1 MYIYVYLFGGIL
13 VISYFE
19 SWLKSRDALLL
30 GIVMSAFVLS
40 VGLRGTLGTDTM
52 NYIYSWHHTPTL
64 LNFNSSVYY
73 FLCYHELGFF
83 FISMLLKTI
92 YNNVDFYF
100 VIISLLTSI
109 FLFKSIREYAYYPLL
124 SLLLYCARF
133 LLLRDIN
140 QIRAALAIAIVIYA
154 IKFIENR
161 KFKKY
166 LLYTFLAVSIHTSTV
181 ITLPLFFIKKLNLN
195 KKHIAYIIIAA
206 FAVSLALS
214 PFIEGYVR
222 DLTIKFALA
231 ESYTT
236 SKEHIGDVG
245 LKNFMIYYQ
254 IIVLFAY
261 TYFEDSLNQYKYY
274 YIFRN
279 LYLFSTV
286 LMIVLS
292 DFLVMSSRLATIYTT
307 LEIFIIPL
315 IFQAI
320 TSRYRMKPLHWVFVA
335 MIACSIFYMNLNR

>member
-1 MYIYVYLFGGIL
+1 MEIYVYLFGGIL
-13 VISYFE
+13 VLSYFE
-19 SWLKSRDALLL
+19 SWLKSRNALLL

-40 VGLRGTLGTDTM
+40 IGLRGTLGTDTM
-52 NYIYSWHHTPTL
+52 NYIYSWNHTPTL
-64 LNFNSSVYY
+64 IDFQSSVEY
-73 FLCYHELGFF
+73 FLCYNEIGFF
-83 FISMLLKTI
+83 IISVLLKTI
-92 YNNVDFYF
+92 YNDVDFYF
-100 VIISLLTSI
+100 LIISLLTSI
-109 FLFKSIREYAYYPLL
+109 ALFKSMREYAYYPLL

-154 IKFIENR
+154 IKFIENSNL
-161 KFKKY
+161 KMY
-166 LLYTFLAVSIHTSTV
+166 LLYTFLALSIHTSAV
-181 ITLPLFFIKKLNLN
+181 ITLPLFFVKKLNLN
-195 KKHIAYIIIAA
+195 KKHIAYIVITA
-206 FAVSLALS
+206 FAVSLTLS
-214 PFIEGYVR
+214 PFIEGNVR
-222 DLTIKFALA
+222 ELTIKYAFA
-231 ESYTT
+231 ESYT
-236 SKEHIGDVG
+236 SGKYVGDVG

-286 LMIVLS
+286 LMIVFS
-292 DFLVMSSRLATIYTT
+292 DFLVISSRLATIYAT
-307 LEIFIIPL
+307 LEIFIIPM

-320 TSRYRMKPLHWVFVA
+320 TSRYRMRSLHWVFVA

>member
-1 MYIYVYLFGGIL
+1 MDIYVYLFGGIL
-13 VISYFE
+13 VLSYFE
-19 SWLKSRDALLL
+19 SLLKSRDALLL

-52 NYIYSWHHTPTL
+52 NYINSWHHTPTL

-73 FLCYHELGFF
+73 SLCYHEPGFF
-83 FISMLLKTI
+83 IISVLLKTI
-92 YNNVDFYF
+92 YNDVDFYF
-100 VIISLLTSI
+100 LILSLLTSI
-109 FLFKSIREYAYYPLL
+109 ALFKSIREYAYYPLL

-140 QIRAALAIAIVIYA
+140 QIRAALAIAVVIYA

-161 KFKKY
+161 NFKKY
-166 LLYTFLAVSIHTSTV
+166 LLYTFLAVSIHTSTI
-181 ITLPLFFIKKLNLN
+181 ITFPLFFIKKLNLN

-206 FAVSLALS
+206 FAVSLTLS

-222 DLTIKFALA
+222 ELTIKYAFA
-231 ESYTT
+231 ESYT
-236 SKEHIGDVG
+236 SGKYVGNVG

-254 IIVLFAY
+254 IMVLFAY

-274 YIFRN
+274 YLFRN
-279 LYLFSTV
+279 LYLFSIV